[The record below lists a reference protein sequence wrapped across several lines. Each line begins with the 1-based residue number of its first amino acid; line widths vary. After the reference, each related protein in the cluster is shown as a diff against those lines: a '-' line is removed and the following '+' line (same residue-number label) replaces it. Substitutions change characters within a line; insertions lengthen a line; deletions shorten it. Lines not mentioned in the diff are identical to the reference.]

1 MSEAKHDIKRMIYS
15 EVIPILEIA
24 AEDEED
30 LIVAQETLNHLIF
43 LIQEFLN
50 HERMKEVEV

>member
-15 EVIPILEIA
+15 EVIPILEMV